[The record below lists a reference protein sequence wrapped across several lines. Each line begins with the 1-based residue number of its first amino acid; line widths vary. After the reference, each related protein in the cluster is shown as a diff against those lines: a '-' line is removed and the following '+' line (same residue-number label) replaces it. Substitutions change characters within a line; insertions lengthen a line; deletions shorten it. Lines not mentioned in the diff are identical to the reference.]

1 MKDENNG
8 NDNDRMIMIEFVG
21 LRAKMYAVRMDDK
34 KETKKVKDVKNNIV
48 ARTIRSSITRGI

>member
-21 LRAKMYAVRMDDK
+21 FRAKMYAVRMDDK

-48 ARTIRSSITRGI
+48 ARMIRSSITRGI